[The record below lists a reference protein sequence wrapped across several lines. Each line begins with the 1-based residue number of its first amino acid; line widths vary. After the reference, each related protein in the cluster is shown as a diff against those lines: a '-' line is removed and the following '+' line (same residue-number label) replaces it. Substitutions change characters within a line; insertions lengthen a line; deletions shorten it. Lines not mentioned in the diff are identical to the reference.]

1 MVMKY
6 GNIWKNWVENTLW
19 LFNIANWKMVT
30 FMDELPIYTYLLNNW
45 VNMIQLHLKPFTSF
59 F

>member
-19 LFNIANWKMVT
+19 LFNIANWKMVHLW
-30 FMDELPIYTYLLNNW
+30 MSYLYIYTP
-45 VNMIQLHLKPFTSF
+45 IKQLSEYDTTTLKALYQF